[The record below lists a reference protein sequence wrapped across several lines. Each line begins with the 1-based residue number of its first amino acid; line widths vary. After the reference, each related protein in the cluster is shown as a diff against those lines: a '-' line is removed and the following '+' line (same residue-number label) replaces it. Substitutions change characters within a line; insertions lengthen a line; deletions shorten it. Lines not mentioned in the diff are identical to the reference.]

1 MRHFIILILG
11 IIPIVGYSQRD
22 GNKVMDL
29 NKIDYRLLDSLI
41 IVEINKIRDS
51 LGHIHMNYS
60 RVISDNITSP
70 RCEIL
75 RREQHVYHPK
85 GRENLFTKKVESD
98 LIKESLKTYG
108 FKGGDDVDDS
118 FEICLFKSRDYKLV
132 TYGDYASSIVQLW
145 CTSTD
150 HAMVVRD
157 AFGEPSKYNF
167 PTIIMSGVS
176 TKYGMWGGR
185 NGFYAVLNLVRVT
198 DFE

>member
-1 MRHFIILILG
+1 MRYVIMLILG
-11 IIPIVGYSQRD
+11 ILPMIGYSQQD
-22 GNKVMDL
+22 GTKTMDF

-41 IVEINKIRDS
+41 IVEINKVRDS

-85 GRENLFTKKVESD
+85 GRENLFTTQVQSD
-98 LIKESLKTYG
+98 LIKESLKTYK
-108 FKGGDDVDDS
+108 FKGGDDVNDG
-118 FEICLFKSRDYKLV
+118 FEICLFNTQNYKLV
-132 TYGDYASSIVQLW
+132 TYRDYAMSIVQLW

-157 AFGEPSKYNF
+157 AFGEQSVNDYPE
-167 PTIIMSGVS
+167 IVMSGVA
-176 TKYGMWGGR
+176 TKYGVWGGR

>member
-1 MRHFIILILG
+1 MRYVFILILG
-11 IIPIVGYSQRD
+11 VFPMIGFSQQD
-22 GNKVMDL
+22 GTKTMDF

-41 IVEINKIRDS
+41 IVEINKFRDT

-60 RVISDNITSP
+60 RVLSDNITSP

-85 GRENLFTKKVESD
+85 GRENLFTTKVQTD
-98 LIKESLKTYG
+98 LIKESLKTYK
-108 FKGGDDVDDS
+108 FKGGDDVNDG
-118 FEICLFKSRDYKLV
+118 FEICLFKNQNYKLV

-157 AFGEPSKYNF
+157 AFGEQSVNDYPE
-167 PTIIMSGVS
+167 IVMSGVS

-185 NGFYAVLNLVRVT
+185 NGFYAVLNLVRVI